1 MKKFLA
7 ILISALMVLAM
18 GACSAP
24 AEEPAAPVATD
35 VPSEPAEPATESNAP
50 AEEPAATPAAEVTH
64 VVYGFPGTAAR
75 LNFVND
81 DGTYSGYE
89 IDIVRELDNR
99 LEDVEFE
106 LYCAGEFA
114 ALTPGLDSGK
124 FQMVGSNITWKQ
136 ERADN
141 YLYST
146 VPYFTSPYVIGVRPD
161 EENIKSID
169 DLQGRSVLTIT
180 GTATA
185 LFLEKYNEEHTD
197 NPIILDYIDASSM
210 DIMAQVISGRYDAC
224 LHNKSDF
231 AIAKEERDY
240 DLKMIEIP
248 NANDIQMPDGFFL
261 FAKGSEELQQK
272 VDACLTEMRD
282 DGTLSEL
289 CLRYFSMDMVPQAE

>member
-7 ILISALMVLAM
+7 ILMTALLVL
-18 GACSAP
+18 GLTACASQPAP
-24 AEEPAAPVATD
+24 TPAA
-35 VPSEPAEPATESNAP
+35 
-50 AEEPAATPAAEVTH
+50 EPAATEPTAEPAAEPAATDAPAVTH

-81 DGTYSGYE
+81 DGSYSGYE
-89 IDIVRELDNR
+89 IDIVKELDNR

-106 LYCAGEFA
+106 LFCAGEFA

-146 VPYFTSPYVIGVRPD
+146 VSYFTSPYMLGVRPD
-161 EENIKSID
+161 DTEINGID

-185 LFLEKYNEEHTD
+185 LFLEKYNEEHAD
-197 NPIILDYIDASSM
+197 NPIILDYVDASSM
-210 DIMAQVISGRYDAC
+210 DIMAQVVSGRYDAC
-224 LHNKSDF
+224 IHNKADF
-231 AIAKEERDY
+231 VMAKEDRDY
-240 DLKMIEIP
+240 DLKLIEIP
-248 NANDIQMPDGFFL
+248 NADEIQIPYGYFL
-261 FAKGSEELQQK
+261 FSKGSEELQQK
-272 VDACLTEMRD
+272 VDACLAEMRD
-282 DGTLSEL
+282 DGTLTEL
-289 CLRYFSMDMVPQAE
+289 CLRYFSEDMVPKDN

>member
-7 ILISALMVLAM
+7 ILLSVLMAM
-18 GACSAP
+18 AVMTACASEPTATTDTPSTDAAATEAP
-24 AEEPAAPVATD
+24 VEEPA
-35 VPSEPAEPATESNAP
+35 E
-50 AEEPAATPAAEVTH
+50 EVTH

-75 LNFVND
+75 LNYVNN

-106 LYCAGEFA
+106 LYCAGEFS

-146 VPYFTSPYVIGVRPD
+146 VSYFTSPYVIGVLP
-161 EENIKSID
+161 EENDIQSID
-169 DLQGRSVLTIT
+169 DLQGRTVLTIT

-185 LFLEKYNEEHTD
+185 LFLEQYNEQHPD
-197 NPIILDYIDASSM
+197 NPIILSYADMSSM

-224 LHNKSDF
+224 IHNKSDF
-231 AIAKEERDY
+231 AIAEEERGY
-240 DLKMIEIP
+240 NLKMIEIP
-248 NANDIQMPDGFFL
+248 NADEIQLPDGYFL

-272 VDACLTEMRD
+272 IDNCLIEMRD
-282 DGTLSEL
+282 DGTLTEL
-289 CLRYFSMDMVPQAE
+289 CLRYFSMDLVPKGE

>member
-1 MKKFLA
+1 MKKYLA
-7 ILISALMVLAM
+7 ILLSVLMAM
-18 GACSAP
+18 AVMTACAS
-24 AEEPAAPVATD
+24 
-35 VPSEPAEPATESNAP
+35 
-50 AEEPAATPAAEVTH
+50 EPAATTDTPSTDAAATEAPVEEPADEVTH

-75 LNFVND
+75 LNYVNN

-106 LYCAGEFA
+106 LYCAGEFS

-146 VPYFTSPYVIGVRPD
+146 VSYFTSPYVIGVLP
-161 EENIKSID
+161 EENDIQSID
-169 DLQGRSVLTIT
+169 DLQGRTVLTIT

-185 LFLEKYNEEHTD
+185 LFLEQYNEQHPD
-197 NPIILDYIDASSM
+197 NPIILSYADMSSM

-224 LHNKSDF
+224 IHNKSDF
-231 AIAKEERDY
+231 AIAEEERGY
-240 DLKMIEIP
+240 NLKMIEIP
-248 NANDIQMPDGFFL
+248 NADEIQLPDGYFI
-261 FAKGSEELQQK
+261 FAKGSEDLQQK
-272 VDACLTEMRD
+272 IDNCLIEMRD
-282 DGTLSEL
+282 DGTLTEL
-289 CLRYFSMDMVPQAE
+289 CLRYFSMDLVPKGE